1 MKNLFKKV
9 NEESFYTYRYTS
21 FYFVLEIKNKLT
33 ILFASKWLVKKIS
46 TIDTKSLDNLITD
59 ITFYN
64 ALFTSF

>member
-33 ILFASKWLVKKIS
+33 ILFASK
-46 TIDTKSLDNLITD
+46 
-59 ITFYN
+59 
-64 ALFTSF
+64 